1 MPPARRNL
9 NRSPEI
15 FLYWHQN
22 WCIHPSKS
30 RCRLLKIQDEVLRL
44 SCKMHSHV
52 CAYVFFKLQKLCT
65 TPLYKIHPIN
75 E

>member
-15 FLYWHQN
+15 FLYWHQIGAFN
-22 WCIHPSKS
+22 HPSQDVACS
-30 RCRLLKIQDEVLRL
+30 RSKMEFKGFR
-44 SCKMHSHV
+44 CKMHSHA
-52 CAYVFFKLQKLCT
+52 CAYVSFKLQKLCT

-75 E
+75 G